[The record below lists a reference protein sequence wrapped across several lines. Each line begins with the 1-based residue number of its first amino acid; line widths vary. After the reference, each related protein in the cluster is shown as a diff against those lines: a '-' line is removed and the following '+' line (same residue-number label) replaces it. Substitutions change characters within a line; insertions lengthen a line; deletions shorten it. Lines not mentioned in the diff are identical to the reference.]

1 MDKETRTRFLGDVE
15 KVRFCSQALAW
26 TSSSPAPSHARPWI
40 GWTNDISHVQSS
52 EGEYSTNEARIVVA
66 APAQA
71 QARQG
76 SGVVGPLA
84 GVLPRG
90 ARRGTRRPPPAIPH
104 RTGSC
109 TETLTHK
116 PNPPAMPARMNQRR
130 LAFSFSGAVAAAL
143 ERSSTLAIAR
153 ASARPRSSGAPGQN
167 PVMKGKRETR
177 PTDTR
182 EAEREPKHFAAR
194 IADPNRIIPHK

>member
-1 MDKETRTRFLGDVE
+1 MDNETKTKFWGDRE
-15 KVRFCSQALAW
+15 KVRFCSQAVAW
-26 TSSSPAPSHARPWI
+26 TSSSPAPSHARPWS
-40 GWTNDISHVQSS
+40 GWTYDSSHAQSS
-52 EGEYSTNEARIVVA
+52 EGEYSISEARIVVA

-76 SGVVGPLA
+76 SGGDGPSA
-84 GVLPRG
+84 DALPRG

-109 TETLTHK
+109 TETLTHR

-130 LAFSFSGAVAAAL
+130 LAFSFSGAAEAAQ

-153 ASARPRSSGAPGQN
+153 AWARPRSSGAPGQN
-167 PVMKGKRETR
+167 PVMNGKRETR
-177 PTDTR
+177 P
-182 EAEREPKHFAAR
+182 
-194 IADPNRIIPHK
+194 

>member
-1 MDKETRTRFLGDVE
+1 MDNETRTRFLGDRE

-26 TSSSPAPSHARPWI
+26 TSSSPAPSHARPWS
-40 GWTNDISHVQSS
+40 GWTNDSSHVQSS
-52 EGEYSTNEARIVVA
+52 EGEYSISEARIVVA

-76 SGVVGPLA
+76 SRGVGPFA

-109 TETLTHK
+109 TETLTHN
-116 PNPPAMPARMNQRR
+116 PNPPAMAARMNQRR
-130 LAFSFSGAVAAAL
+130 LASSFSGGAAAAAGRKNKPPL
-143 ERSSTLAIAR
+143 PESLSETSVIRR
-153 ASARPRSSGAPGQN
+153 ARPKPRDEGKKRDQADGYERG
-167 PVMKGKRETR
+167 GKRTKTLRGE
-177 PTDTR
+177 
-182 EAEREPKHFAAR
+182 
-194 IADPNRIIPHK
+194 NRRSQYDNSP